1 MWADKKGLY
10 HNVLYTVWVLRVG
23 ISILDGVSEK
33 QGKACIYGFY
43 PKMQHLG
50 VSMLFI
56 SSNQINLSKLIF
68 DKFP

>member
-1 MWADKKGLY
+1 MLTDKNGLY
-10 HNVLYTVWVLRVG
+10 YNVLYTVWVLSVG

-43 PKMQHLG
+43 PKMQHLE

-56 SSNQINLSKLIF
+56 SSYNINLSK
-68 DKFP
+68 